1 MKNATKWNIELALE
15 LESLFYKDSVPEE
28 GIEIVDK
35 LDRRWQ
41 GIANLI
47 GFDYTDEDVV
57 KKIEDFFPVTDE
69 KSPLHIFDDAEEAID
84 FFQDMR
90 TIKARRAWLVIRTTK
105 ESYSPSVQAL
115 IKICCEI
122 IDRGPVALRH
132 KSYGVFENIIF
143 CVSAAIGN
151 NDVTYNSLCLLCTVI
166 QNLDKFQ
173 IDWATRFSE
182 NVRGSKIAQ
191 GKQKKVKNRKA
202 YFEDFEQY
210 FANRCQKGEKISKRH
225 AAFGFF
231 KQKENDENF
240 NKIWKSPDSFYR
252 AYTDRKQST
261 KNKARLEEQQ
271 KKNSVLDIST
281 EMADVLNKWLNDE
294 KATE

>member
-1 MKNATKWNIELALE
+1 MKNATKWNTELALE

-28 GIEIVDK
+28 WIEIIDK
-35 LDRRWQ
+35 LERRWQ

-90 TIKARRAWLVIRTTK
+90 TIKARRAWFVIRTTK
-105 ESYSPSVQAL
+105 ETYSPSVQAL

-173 IDWATRFSE
+173 IDWAMRFSE

-191 GKQKKVKNRKA
+191 GKQEKVEIRKA
-202 YFEDFEQY
+202 YFYEFEEYFEDLKSDIADFKNAGSRY
-210 FANRCQKGEKISKRH
+210 GGTS
-225 AAFGFF
+225 AAALFLKKFLS
-231 KQKENDENF
+231 QTVEEA
-240 NKIWKSPDSFYR
+240 KSRVQFSDNPE
-252 AYTDRKQST
+252 TPVQ
-261 KNKARLEEQQ
+261 QQ
-271 KKNSVLDIST
+271 KN
-281 EMADVLNKWLNDE
+281 
-294 KATE
+294 